1 MNSTLLMEERCFR
14 NPWNKLLRDISSND
28 FDMGNVEI
36 ISGRLEEEKLSY
48 IISAI
53 DIHAI

>member
-1 MNSTLLMEERCFR
+1 LNSTLLMEERCFR